1 MKLSYYDDALADC
14 KQAIKL
20 APNDKAL
27 REHWDRIKK
36 DKQTKAEE
44 QKKVMAKALQGGLYN
59 EKDNVRLEQF
69 FDKLPEFNPANP

>member
-44 QKKVMAKALQGGLYN
+44 QKKVMAKAL
-59 EKDNVRLEQF
+59 
-69 FDKLPEFNPANP
+69 